1 MAISS
6 NSIIHYTDTF
16 DKIKSIL
23 LEGFRI
29 KYCSEK
35 LIVNKDSKSFAA
47 HPMISFCDIPLSQ
60 SHKHFDAYG
69 KYGIGLNKNWAKKLG
84 INPVLYID
92 EGSSISKT
100 LGELLIERRNAN
112 SNLTVDQ
119 RNKILRIKSF
129 TKNYSGLLK
138 RKGIEIID
146 YKYYDEREWR
156 FVPESKVLAGA
167 KFSIHLKDYLKE
179 KDKFNNQI
187 ADIRI
192 KFKAHDITY
201 IIVEKTNEIPKLIK
215 VLKEHFLHKLTDNE
229 LDLLLSKVCSTTQI
243 QEDY

>member
-16 DKIKSIL
+16 DKIKSIIT
-23 LEGFRI
+23 EGFRI
-29 KYCSEK
+29 KYCAEK
-35 LIVNKDSKSFAA
+35 LIVDEDTNSLAA

-69 KYGIGLNKNWAKKLG
+69 RYGIGLNKSWAKKLG

-92 EGSSISKT
+92 EKSSISKT
-100 LGELLIERRNAN
+100 LGELLKERRNKN

-138 RKGIEIID
+138 RKNIEILD

-156 FVPESKVLAGA
+156 FVPESKDLKGA
-167 KFSIHLKDYLKE
+167 KFSIHLKDYLRN
-179 KDKFNNQI
+179 KDKFNEQI

-192 KFKAHDITY
+192 GFKAHEITY
-201 IIVEKTNEIPKLIK
+201 IIVENTSEIPELIK
-215 VLKEHFLHKLTDNE
+215 ILRKHFTDKLTENE
-229 LDLLLSKVCSTTQI
+229 LDLLFSKICSTRQI

>member
-16 DKIKSIL
+16 DNIKSIL

-29 KYCSEK
+29 KYCAEK
-35 LIVNKDSKSFAA
+35 LIVDKKTSSLAA

-69 KYGIGLNKNWAKKLG
+69 KFGIGLSKRWAKKLG

-92 EGSSISKT
+92 EKSSISKT
-100 LGELLIERRNAN
+100 IGELLKERRNKS

-119 RNKILRIKSF
+119 KNKILRIKSF

-138 RKGIEIID
+138 RGEIEIVD

-156 FVPESKVLAGA
+156 YVPESKDLKGA
-167 KFSIHLKDYLKE
+167 KFSIHLMDYLKD
-179 KDKFNNQI
+179 KDKYNSQI

-192 KFKAHDITY
+192 GFSAKDITY

-215 VLKEHFLHKLTDNE
+215 VLREYYSDKLTVNE
-229 LDLLLSKVCSTTQI
+229 LDLLLSKICSATQI
-243 QEDY
+243 IEDY